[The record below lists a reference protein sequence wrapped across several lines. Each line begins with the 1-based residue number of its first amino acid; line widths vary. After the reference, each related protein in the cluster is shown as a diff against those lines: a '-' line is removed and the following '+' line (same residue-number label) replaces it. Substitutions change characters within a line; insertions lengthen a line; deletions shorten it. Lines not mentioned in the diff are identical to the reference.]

1 MTGAPEV
8 QRGFRSVFAR
18 LLAIMVAM
26 ATCLLVA
33 VSAFFWFVV
42 TPSLNEPV
50 TRVYGELAQA
60 KAALGPDLLEARA
73 FEARTGI
80 DVLYRGPKGAWSTS
94 SRIRNMDGLEEV
106 HPRFFIGGR
115 DITILPA
122 PDGGQYAFVAR
133 IGRNLGGAHNA
144 LLATLLVIMTF
155 VVLTAHVVLRRLL
168 DPLRTL
174 GAGVARLGEGR
185 FEPLPGP
192 VRRDEFGTL
201 TLAFNRMVERLAEM
215 MRAREQLLV
224 DVSHELRS
232 PITRLTVALA
242 LLPES
247 EARTRMQ
254 ADVGEM
260 EAMVGELL
268 ERERLQHAES
278 LRKEAMEITALVRE
292 IAGAFERQ
300 GPGVTV
306 VPHGPVVAAVDPRR
320 FRIVLRNLLENA
332 VKYSQPDSR
341 PVRIALEESRTAVA
355 ITVADDGIGIPDG
368 ELARVFLPF
377 YRVDRSRS
385 KKTGGYGLGLSI
397 CQRIAE
403 AHGGSITAQANAP
416 RGTVFTVT
424 IPKG

>member
-1 MTGAPEV
+1 
-8 QRGFRSVFAR
+8 VFGR
-18 LLAIMVAM
+18 LLAIMVVM
-26 ATCLLVA
+26 ATCLLVT
-33 VSAFFWFVV
+33 VGAFFWFVV
-42 TPSLNEPV
+42 TPSLNDPV
-50 TRVYGELAQA
+50 VRVYGELARA
-60 KAALGPDLLEARA
+60 KAALGPDLAEARA

-80 DVLYRGPKGAWSTS
+80 DVVYRGPKGAWSTW
-94 SRIRNMDGLEEV
+94 SRLPELDAMVEA
-106 HPRFFIGGR
+106 HPRFLIGGR
-115 DITILPA
+115 AVTIVPA
-122 PDGGQYAFVAR
+122 PDGGRYAFVAR

-144 LLATLLVIMTF
+144 LLATLLVIMTG

-185 FEPLPGP
+185 FEPLPAP

-201 TLAFNRMVERLAEM
+201 TLAFNRMVDRLAEM

-242 LLPES
+242 LLPEG
-247 EARTRMQ
+247 EARARMQ

-260 EAMVGELL
+260 ETMVGELL
-268 ERERLQHAES
+268 ERDRLQHAES
-278 LRKEAMEITALVRE
+278 LRKEAVELTALVGDVAR
-292 IAGAFERQ
+292 AVTGQ
-300 GPGVTV
+300 GPGVV
-306 VPHGPVVAAVDPRR
+306 VAPHGPVVASIDPRR
-320 FRIVLRNLLENA
+320 FRVVLRNLLENA
-332 VKYSQPDSR
+332 IKYSLPDSR
-341 PVRIALEESRTAVA
+341 PVRVSIEESAAAVA
-355 ITVADDGIGIPDG
+355 IAVADDGVGIPAE

-403 AHGGSITAQANAP
+403 THGGSVVARANAP

-424 IPKG
+424 IPKA